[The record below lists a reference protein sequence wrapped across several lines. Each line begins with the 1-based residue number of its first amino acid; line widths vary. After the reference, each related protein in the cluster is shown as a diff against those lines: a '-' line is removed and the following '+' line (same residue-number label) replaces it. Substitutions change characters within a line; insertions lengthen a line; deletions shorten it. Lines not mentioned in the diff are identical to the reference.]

1 MKDLLLK
8 YYDLTIMVLLFVG
21 LYIILK
27 IINYFK
33 EKNFE
38 KYIESR
44 AFIGRS
50 EKLDIKRDYDIV
62 MKAQEL
68 LDFDFKVDSTTFYDL
83 NLLDYIK
90 RIDYSM
96 STMGASS
103 LYVRTREARPILKD
117 LDTLRYIRENQEETI
132 SLMAKFL
139 SFGEI
144 KNKELFTLL
153 KNGIEAKFSFELYVK
168 FYPLIAV
175 LVLGLFFVSKISFLS
190 GITLILATN
199 AIITKDISKKTQGA
213 SKMLTMLGKFSKL
226 GIDVLKTDLELESI
240 ERLRDYKTLLKK
252 INRKTGSFYNKVGLD
267 TDIFYELISTV
278 TLHEAI
284 LFLSIKDLVNENKE
298 NLCKLYF
305 ILGDIDNEIAL
316 SNLYYNLDLVCKAD
330 VADKKEDISI
340 EGEEL
345 HNPIIYLKDKEESV
359 GNTFKFTKDILL
371 TGSNASGK
379 STFLRTIGINHLM
392 AKTLGFVVAKK
403 FKTTDTDIFTSI
415 DIKDSIEEKT
425 SYFMAEAKTI
435 KKMIDNPGN
444 IYLLDEVFKGT
455 NTIDRISA
463 ASSTLDYLSKQGFVV
478 AATHDIELTNILE
491 KDFCNYHFEE
501 VVTKDE
507 IKFDYKLKEGRA
519 ATRNAIRIL
528 EMYDYPEIITKKA
541 RERSEER

>member
-117 LDTLRYIRENQEETI
+117 LDTLRYIREKEEETI

-168 FYPLIAV
+168 FYPLIAA

-226 GIDVLKTDLELESI
+226 GMDVLKTDLELESI

-278 TLHEAI
+278 TLHEAM

-330 VADKKEDISI
+330 VADKTEDISI

-345 HNPIIYLKDKEESV
+345 HNPIIYLKDQEESV

>member
-1 MKDLLLK
+1 
-8 YYDLTIMVLLFVG
+8 MVLLFVG

-168 FYPLIAV
+168 FYPLIAA

-226 GIDVLKTDLELESI
+226 GTDVLKTDLELESI

-278 TLHEAI
+278 TLHEAM

-330 VADKKEDISI
+330 VADKTEEISI

-541 RERSEER
+541 REKSEEI

>member
-8 YYDLTIMVLLFVG
+8 YYDMTIMVLLFVG

>member
-103 LYVRTREARPILKD
+103 LYARTREARPILKD

-168 FYPLIAV
+168 FYPLIAA

-226 GIDVLKTDLELESI
+226 GMDVLKTGLELESI

-278 TLHEAI
+278 TLHEAM

-330 VADKKEDISI
+330 VADKKEEISI

-541 RERSEER
+541 REKSEEI

>member
-1 MKDLLLK
+1 MKELLLK

-83 NLLDYIK
+83 NLIDYIK

-103 LYVRTREARPILKD
+103 LYVRTREARPILKN
-117 LDTLRYIRENQEETI
+117 LDTLRYIREKEEETI
-132 SLMAKFL
+132 SLMANFL

-168 FYPLIAV
+168 FYPLIAA
-175 LVLGLFFVSKISFLS
+175 LVLGLFFVSKISFLA

-226 GIDVLKTDLELESI
+226 GMDVLKTDLELESI

-278 TLHEAI
+278 TLHEAM

-330 VADKKEDISI
+330 VADKKEEISI

-392 AKTLGFVVAKK
+392 AKTLGFLVAKK

>member
-103 LYVRTREARPILKD
+103 LYVRTREARPILKN
-117 LDTLRYIRENQEETI
+117 LDTLKYIRDKEEETT

-144 KNKELFTLL
+144 KNKELFALL

-168 FYPLIAV
+168 FYPFFV
-175 LVLGLFFVSKISFLS
+175 GFVVGLFFISKVSFLM
-190 GITLILATN
+190 GITALLAIN

-226 GIDVLKTDLELESI
+226 GMDVLKTDLELESI

-278 TLHEAI
+278 TLHEAM

>member
-33 EKNFE
+33 EKSFE

-44 AFIGRS
+44 AFVGRS

-103 LYVRTREARPILKD
+103 LYVRTREARPILKN

-153 KNGIEAKFSFELYVK
+153 KNGIEAKFSFEIYVK
-168 FYPLIAV
+168 FYPLIAA

-226 GIDVLKTDLELESI
+226 GTDVLKTDLELESI

-278 TLHEAI
+278 TLHEAM

-330 VADKKEDISI
+330 VADKKEEISI

>member
-68 LDFDFKVDSTTFYDL
+68 LDFDFKVDSITFYDL

-103 LYVRTREARPILKD
+103 LYARTREARPILKD

-168 FYPLIAV
+168 FYPLIAA

-226 GIDVLKTDLELESI
+226 GMDVLKTDLELESI

-278 TLHEAI
+278 TLHEAM

-330 VADKKEDISI
+330 VADKTEDISI

-403 FKTTDTDIFTSI
+403 FKTTYTDIFTSI

-541 RERSEER
+541 REKSEEI

>member
-103 LYVRTREARPILKD
+103 LYARTREARPILKD

-168 FYPLIAV
+168 FYPLIAT

-226 GIDVLKTDLELESI
+226 GMDVLKTDLELESI

-267 TDIFYELISTV
+267 TDIFYELISSV
-278 TLHEAI
+278 TLHEAM

-330 VADKKEDISI
+330 VADKTEDISI

-528 EMYDYPEIITKKA
+528 EMYDYPEIITKIA
-541 RERSEER
+541 REKSEEI

>member
-44 AFIGRS
+44 GFIGRS

-103 LYVRTREARPILKD
+103 LYARTREARPILKD
-117 LDTLRYIRENQEETI
+117 LDILRYIRENQEETI

-168 FYPLIAV
+168 FYPLIAA
-175 LVLGLFFVSKISFLS
+175 LVLGLFFVSKISFLA

-226 GIDVLKTDLELESI
+226 GTDVLKTDLELESI

-278 TLHEAI
+278 TLHEAM

-330 VADKKEDISI
+330 VADKTEDISI

-478 AATHDIELTNILE
+478 AATHDIELTNILD

>member
-1 MKDLLLK
+1 MKNLLLK

-103 LYVRTREARPILKD
+103 LYVRTREARPILKG

-153 KNGIEAKFSFELYVK
+153 KNGIEAKFSFEIYVK
-168 FYPLIAV
+168 FYPLIAA
-175 LVLGLFFVSKISFLS
+175 LVLGLFFVSKMSFLS

-226 GIDVLKTDLELESI
+226 GMDVLKTDLELESI

-278 TLHEAI
+278 TLHEAM

-298 NLCKLYF
+298 NLCNLYF

-316 SNLYYNLDLVCKAD
+316 SNLYYNLDLVCKAE
-330 VADKKEDISI
+330 VADKTEEISI

-435 KKMIDNPGN
+435 KKMIDKPGN

-491 KDFCNYHFEE
+491 KDFSNYHFEE

>member
-168 FYPLIAV
+168 FYPLIAA

-226 GIDVLKTDLELESI
+226 GTDVLKTDLELESI

-278 TLHEAI
+278 TLHEAM

-316 SNLYYNLDLVCKAD
+316 SNLYYNLDLVCKAE
-330 VADKKEDISI
+330 VADKTEDISI

>member
-103 LYVRTREARPILKD
+103 LYARTREARPILKD

-168 FYPLIAV
+168 FYPLIAA

-226 GIDVLKTDLELESI
+226 GTDVLKTDLELESI

-278 TLHEAI
+278 TLHEAM

-330 VADKKEDISI
+330 VADKTEDISI

-403 FKTTDTDIFTSI
+403 FKTTDTGIFTSI

>member
-1 MKDLLLK
+1 MKELLLK
-8 YYDLTIMVLLFVG
+8 YYDLTIMVLLFIG
-21 LYIILK
+21 LYIVLK
-27 IINYFK
+27 IINYLR
-33 EKNFE
+33 EKSFE

-103 LYVRTREARPILKD
+103 LYVRTREARPILKN
-117 LDTLRYIRENQEETI
+117 LDTLKYIRDKEEETT

-144 KNKELFTLL
+144 KNKELFALL

-168 FYPLIAV
+168 FYPFFV
-175 LVLGLFFVSKISFLS
+175 GFVVGLFFISKVSFLM
-190 GITLILATN
+190 GITAILAIN
-199 AIITKDISKKTQGA
+199 AIITKDISRKTQGT

-226 GIDVLKTDLELESI
+226 GMDVLKTDLELESI

-267 TDIFYELISTV
+267 TDIFYEIISTV
-278 TLHEAI
+278 TLHEAM
-284 LFLSIKDLVNENKE
+284 LFLSIKDLVNENKKD
-298 NLCKLYF
+298 LCELYF

-330 VADKKEDISI
+330 VVDKTEEISI
-340 EGEEL
+340 KGEEL

-541 RERSEER
+541 REKSEEI

>member
-168 FYPLIAV
+168 FYPLIAA
-175 LVLGLFFVSKISFLS
+175 LVLELFFVSKISFLS

-226 GIDVLKTDLELESI
+226 GMDVLKTDLELESI

-278 TLHEAI
+278 TLHEAM

-330 VADKKEDISI
+330 VADKTEDISI

-541 RERSEER
+541 REKSEEI

>member
-1 MKDLLLK
+1 MKELLLK

-103 LYVRTREARPILKD
+103 LYARTREARPILKD
-117 LDTLRYIRENQEETI
+117 LDILRYIRENQEETI

-168 FYPLIAV
+168 FYPLIAA
-175 LVLGLFFVSKISFLS
+175 LVLGLFFVSKISFLA

-226 GIDVLKTDLELESI
+226 GTDVLKTDLELESI

-278 TLHEAI
+278 TLHEAM

-330 VADKKEDISI
+330 VADKTEDISI

-478 AATHDIELTNILE
+478 AATHDIELTNILD

>member
-117 LDTLRYIRENQEETI
+117 LDTLRYIREKEEETI

-168 FYPLIAV
+168 FYPLIAA

-226 GIDVLKTDLELESI
+226 GMDVLKTDLELESI

-278 TLHEAI
+278 TLHEAM

-305 ILGDIDNEIAL
+305 ILGDIDNDIAL

-330 VADKKEDISI
+330 VADKTEDISI

-345 HNPIIYLKDKEESV
+345 HNPIIYLKDQEESV

-444 IYLLDEVFKGT
+444 MYLLDEVFKGT

-463 ASSTLDYLSKQGFVV
+463 ASSTLEYLSKQGFVV
-478 AATHDIELTNILE
+478 AATHDIELTTILE

>member
-96 STMGASS
+96 STMGSSS

-168 FYPLIAV
+168 FYPLIAA

-278 TLHEAI
+278 TLHEAM

-330 VADKKEDISI
+330 VADKTEDISI

-463 ASSTLDYLSKQGFVV
+463 ASSTLEYLSKQGFVV

-491 KDFCNYHFEE
+491 KDFSNYHFEE

>member
-168 FYPLIAV
+168 FYPLIAA

-226 GIDVLKTDLELESI
+226 GMDVLKTDLELESI
-240 ERLRDYKTLLKK
+240 GRLRDYKTLLKK

-278 TLHEAI
+278 TLHEAM

-330 VADKKEDISI
+330 VADKTEDISI

>member
-117 LDTLRYIRENQEETI
+117 LDTLRYIREKEEETI

-168 FYPLIAV
+168 FYPLIAA

-226 GIDVLKTDLELESI
+226 GMDVLKTDLELESI

-278 TLHEAI
+278 TLHEAM

-330 VADKKEDISI
+330 VADKTEDISI

-345 HNPIIYLKDKEESV
+345 HNPIIYLKDQEESV

-463 ASSTLDYLSKQGFVV
+463 ASSTLEYLSKQGFVV
-478 AATHDIELTNILE
+478 AATHDIELTTILE
-491 KDFCNYHFEE
+491 KDFSNYHFEE

>member
-83 NLLDYIK
+83 NLIDYIK

-168 FYPLIAV
+168 FYPLIAA
-175 LVLGLFFVSKISFLS
+175 LVLGLFFVSKISFLA

-226 GIDVLKTDLELESI
+226 GIDVLKTGLELESI

-278 TLHEAI
+278 TLHEAM

-330 VADKKEDISI
+330 VADKTEDISI

-403 FKTTDTDIFTSI
+403 FKTTDTGIFTSI

-463 ASSTLDYLSKQGFVV
+463 ASSTLEYLSKQGFVV
-478 AATHDIELTNILE
+478 AATHDIELTNILD

>member
-168 FYPLIAV
+168 FYPLIAA

-226 GIDVLKTDLELESI
+226 GTDVLKTDLELESI

-278 TLHEAI
+278 TLHEAM

-330 VADKKEDISI
+330 VADKTEDISI

-541 RERSEER
+541 REKSEEI

>member
-8 YYDLTIMVLLFVG
+8 YYDLTIMALLFVG

-103 LYVRTREARPILKD
+103 LYARTREARPILKD

-168 FYPLIAV
+168 FYPLIAT

-226 GIDVLKTDLELESI
+226 GMDVLKTDLELESI

-278 TLHEAI
+278 TLHEAM

-330 VADKKEDISI
+330 VADKTEDISI

-528 EMYDYPEIITKKA
+528 EMYDYPEIITKIA
-541 RERSEER
+541 REKSEEI

>member
-90 RIDYSM
+90 RVDYSM

-168 FYPLIAV
+168 FYPLIAA

-226 GIDVLKTDLELESI
+226 GMDVLKTDLELESI
-240 ERLRDYKTLLKK
+240 ERLRNYKTLLKK

-278 TLHEAI
+278 TLHEAM

-330 VADKKEDISI
+330 VVDKTEDISI

-463 ASSTLDYLSKQGFVV
+463 ASSTFGYLSKQGFVV

-541 RERSEER
+541 REKSEEI

>member
-33 EKNFE
+33 EKSFE

-44 AFIGRS
+44 AFVGRS

-103 LYVRTREARPILKD
+103 LYVRTREARPILKN

-153 KNGIEAKFSFELYVK
+153 KNGIEAKFSFEIYVK
-168 FYPLIAV
+168 FYPLIAA

-226 GIDVLKTDLELESI
+226 GTDVLKTDLELESI

-278 TLHEAI
+278 TLHEAM

-330 VADKKEDISI
+330 VTDKAEGISI

-345 HNPIIYLKDKEESV
+345 HNPIIYLKDQEESV

-541 RERSEER
+541 REKSEEI

>member
-103 LYVRTREARPILKD
+103 LYARTREARPILKD

-168 FYPLIAV
+168 FYPLIAA

-226 GIDVLKTDLELESI
+226 GTDVLKTDLELESI

-278 TLHEAI
+278 TLHEAM

-330 VADKKEDISI
+330 VADKTEDISI

>member
-33 EKNFE
+33 EKSFE

-44 AFIGRS
+44 AFVGRS

-103 LYVRTREARPILKD
+103 LYVRTREARPILKN

-153 KNGIEAKFSFELYVK
+153 KNGIEAKFSFEIYVK
-168 FYPLIAV
+168 FYPLIAA

-226 GIDVLKTDLELESI
+226 GTDVLKTDLELESI

-278 TLHEAI
+278 TLHEAM

-330 VADKKEDISI
+330 VADKKEEISI

-463 ASSTLDYLSKQGFVV
+463 ASSTLEYLSKQGFVV

>member
-103 LYVRTREARPILKD
+103 LYARTREARPILKD

-153 KNGIEAKFSFELYVK
+153 KNGIEAKFSFEIYVK
-168 FYPLIAV
+168 FYPLIAA

-226 GIDVLKTDLELESI
+226 GIDVLKTGLELESI

-278 TLHEAI
+278 TLHEAM

>member
-168 FYPLIAV
+168 FYPLIAT

-226 GIDVLKTDLELESI
+226 GIDVLKTGLELESI

-278 TLHEAI
+278 TLHEAM

-541 RERSEER
+541 REKSEER

>member
-1 MKDLLLK
+1 MKELLLK

-168 FYPLIAV
+168 FYPLIAA

-226 GIDVLKTDLELESI
+226 GTDVLKTDLELESI

-278 TLHEAI
+278 TLHEAM

-330 VADKKEDISI
+330 VADKTEDISI

>member
-117 LDTLRYIRENQEETI
+117 LDTLRYIREKEEETI

-153 KNGIEAKFSFELYVK
+153 KNGIEAKFSFELYLK
-168 FYPLIAV
+168 FYPLIAA

-278 TLHEAI
+278 TLHEAM

-330 VADKKEDISI
+330 VADKTEDISI

-345 HNPIIYLKDKEESV
+345 HNPIIYLKDPEESV

-444 IYLLDEVFKGT
+444 MYLLDEVFKGT

-491 KDFCNYHFEE
+491 KDFSNYHFEE

>member
-8 YYDLTIMVLLFVG
+8 YYDLTIMILLFIG

-117 LDTLRYIRENQEETI
+117 LDTLRYIREKEEETI

-168 FYPLIAV
+168 FYPLIAA

-278 TLHEAI
+278 TLHEAM

-330 VADKKEDISI
+330 VADKTEDISI

-345 HNPIIYLKDKEESV
+345 HNPIIYLKDPEESV

-444 IYLLDEVFKGT
+444 MYLLDEVFKGT

-491 KDFCNYHFEE
+491 KDFSNYHFEE

>member
-1 MKDLLLK
+1 MKELLLK
-8 YYDLTIMVLLFVG
+8 YYDLTIMVLLFIG
-21 LYIILK
+21 LYIVLK
-27 IINYFK
+27 IINYLR
-33 EKNFE
+33 EKSFE

-68 LDFDFKVDSTTFYDL
+68 LDFDFRVDSTTFYDL

-117 LDTLRYIRENQEETI
+117 LDTLRYIRENQEETT

-153 KNGIEAKFSFELYVK
+153 KNGIEAKFSFEIYVK
-168 FYPLIAV
+168 FYPLIAA

-226 GIDVLKTDLELESI
+226 GMDVLKTDLELESI

-278 TLHEAI
+278 TLHEAM

-305 ILGDIDNEIAL
+305 ILGDIDNQIAL

-330 VADKKEDISI
+330 VADKTEDISI

-491 KDFCNYHFEE
+491 KDFSNYHFEE

-541 RERSEER
+541 REKSEEI

>member
-103 LYVRTREARPILKD
+103 LYVRAREARPILND
-117 LDTLRYIRENQEETI
+117 LDTLRYIREKEEETT

-168 FYPLIAV
+168 FYPLIAA

-226 GIDVLKTDLELESI
+226 GMDVLKTDLELESI

-278 TLHEAI
+278 TLHEAM

-298 NLCKLYF
+298 NLCRLYF

-330 VADKKEDISI
+330 VADKTEDISI

-345 HNPIIYLKDKEESV
+345 HNPIIYLKDQEESV

-463 ASSTLDYLSKQGFVV
+463 ASSTLEYLSKQGFVV
-478 AATHDIELTNILE
+478 AATHDIELTTILE
-491 KDFCNYHFEE
+491 KDFSNYHFEE

>member
-1 MKDLLLK
+1 MKELLLK
-8 YYDLTIMVLLFVG
+8 YYDLTIMVLLFIG
-21 LYIILK
+21 LYIVLK
-27 IINYFK
+27 IINYLR
-33 EKNFE
+33 EKSFE

-44 AFIGRS
+44 AFVGRS

-103 LYVRTREARPILKD
+103 LYVRTREARPILKN
-117 LDTLRYIRENQEETI
+117 LDTLKYIRYKEEETT

-153 KNGIEAKFSFELYVK
+153 KDGIEAKFSFEFYVK
-168 FYPLIAV
+168 YYPLFV
-175 LVLGLFFVSKISFLS
+175 GFVVGLFFISKVSFLM
-190 GITLILATN
+190 GITALLAIN
-199 AIITKDISKKTQGA
+199 AIITKDISRKTQGA

-226 GIDVLKTDLELESI
+226 GMDVLKTDLELESV

-252 INRKTGSFYNKVGLD
+252 INKKTGSFYNKVGLD
-267 TDIFYELISTV
+267 TDIFYEIISTV
-278 TLHEAI
+278 TLHESM

-298 NLCKLYF
+298 DLCKLYF

-316 SNLYYNLDLVCKAD
+316 SNLYYNLDLVCKAE
-330 VADKKEDISI
+330 VLENGGNFSI

-345 HNPIIYLKDKEESV
+345 HNPIIYLKDQEESV

-403 FKTTDTDIFTSI
+403 FKTVDTDILTSI

-435 KKMIDNPGN
+435 KKMIDSPGD

-463 ASSTLDYLSKQGFVV
+463 ASATLDFLSKQGFVI
-478 AATHDIELTNILE
+478 AATHDIELTTILE
-491 KDFCNYHFEE
+491 KDFSNYHFEE

-528 EMYDYPEIITKKA
+528 EMYEYPEIITKTA
-541 RERSEER
+541 RKRSEEI

>member
-117 LDTLRYIRENQEETI
+117 LDTLRYIREKEEETI

-168 FYPLIAV
+168 FYPLIAA

-226 GIDVLKTDLELESI
+226 GMDVLKTDLELESI
-240 ERLRDYKTLLKK
+240 EILRDYKTLLKK

-278 TLHEAI
+278 TLHEAM

-330 VADKKEDISI
+330 VADKTEDISI

-345 HNPIIYLKDKEESV
+345 HNPIIYLKDQEESV

-444 IYLLDEVFKGT
+444 MYLLDEVFKGT

-463 ASSTLDYLSKQGFVV
+463 ASSTLEYLSKQGFVV

>member
-168 FYPLIAV
+168 FYPLIAA

-226 GIDVLKTDLELESI
+226 GMDVLKTDLELESI

-278 TLHEAI
+278 TLHEAM

-330 VADKKEDISI
+330 VADKTEDISI

-541 RERSEER
+541 REKSEEI

>member
-1 MKDLLLK
+1 MKELLLK

-168 FYPLIAV
+168 FYPFFV
-175 LVLGLFFVSKISFLS
+175 GFVVGLFFISKVSFLM
-190 GITLILATN
+190 GIIALLAIN

-252 INRKTGSFYNKVGLD
+252 INKKTGSFYNKVGLD
-267 TDIFYELISTV
+267 TDIFYEIISTI
-278 TLHEAI
+278 TLHEAM

-305 ILGDIDNEIAL
+305 ILGDIDNELAL

-330 VADKKEDISI
+330 VADKTEDISI

-541 RERSEER
+541 REKSEEI

>member
-103 LYVRTREARPILKD
+103 LYARTREARPILKD

-168 FYPLIAV
+168 FYPLIAA

-278 TLHEAI
+278 TLHEAM

-305 ILGDIDNEIAL
+305 ILGDIDNELAL

-330 VADKKEDISI
+330 VADKTEEISI